1 VLWKPSKSQL
11 GKMLGV
17 SGEVFHK
24 KIKPKIKKD
33 FTKERYEKGVDNPD
47 VWLDEDDKITLVK
60 PDDPTKFIK
69 TGLSIY
75 SYK

>member
-1 VLWKPSKSQL
+1 MLWKPSKSQL

-33 FTKERYEKGVDNPD
+33 FTKELHAKNIDNPD
-47 VWLDEDDKITLVK
+47 ICLDEYDEITLVK
-60 PDDPTKFIK
+60 PGDSTKVIK
-69 TGLSIY
+69 TNLSIY